1 MVTAQYLLEGAIY
14 AAEQCGH
21 MMRDAVSLYDNGRY
35 SSSIALSA
43 FAREELGRSRILR
56 ELRQNIVGNRADV
69 TLEEIQVRCDDHVIK
84 QEYAQLISIQR
95 FFLDDSLGKLMKRK
109 IGNLPQS
116 EEFKEAEKQL
126 DDITKRQKKRAP
138 GDRHRTRMRALYV
151 EPEES
156 GVSWNRPKEVSREQ
170 ARIFLEDTAQEY
182 ALAYDQLQRGNI
194 RYRDPEFASA
204 LGKWA
209 DRPELP
215 APQWPS
221 AKPPTGGS

>member
-14 AAEQCGH
+14 AAEQCGL

-35 SSSIALSA
+35 SSAIVLAA

-56 ELRQNIVGNRADV
+56 ELRQKIIENRGDV
-69 TLEEIQVRCDDHVIK
+69 TLEEIQGRCDAHVIK
-84 QEYAQLISIQR
+84 QKNAQLVSIQR
-95 FFLDDSLGKLMKRK
+95 FSLDDSLGKLRKRK

-138 GDRHRTRMRALYV
+138 GDRHRTRMRALYI
-151 EPEES
+151 EPDEA
-156 GVSWNRPKEVSREQ
+156 GLSWNRPKEVPRDQ

-182 ALAYDQLQRGNI
+182 ALAYDQLQRGSV
-194 RYRDPEFASA
+194 RYRDPEFTSA
-204 LGKWA
+204 LGKWT

-221 AKPPTGGS
+221 AEPPTGGS